1 MENIVFKNIVKRFE
15 TQDHLRVVVFGASN
29 TERHLPSVH
38 WSDVLELGLRFRFGR
53 KFQLINAGVS
63 GNNTREALARF
74 ERDVLFYQPDLV
86 IITFGGNDCNLTP
99 PKFVPEDEFVNN
111 LTTIVNTL
119 RQKGAEVILQ
129 TYYKMIPEFMQPQ
142 RAAFFVRYMNAVRT
156 LAGKLDC
163 HFVDQYALFD
173 KIDRNYRVFNLMRDP
188 MHTNENGNMLIGLN
202 LCRYFDVDFEK
213 IGWRDA
219 LLPMQQLLNRTLN
232 S

>member
-1 MENIVFKNIVKRFE
+1 
-15 TQDHLRVVVFGASN
+15 
-29 TERHLPSVH
+29 
-38 WSDVLELGLRFRFGR
+38 
-53 KFQLINAGVS
+53 
-63 GNNTREALARF
+63 
-74 ERDVLFYQPDLV
+74 
-86 IITFGGNDCNLTP
+86 
-99 PKFVPEDEFVNN
+99 PEDEFVNN

-119 RQKGAEVILQ
+119 RENGTEVIIQ
-129 TYYKMIPEFMQPQ
+129 TYYKMISELMQTH
-142 RAAFFVRYMNAVRT
+142 RAAFFVRYMNAVRV

-163 HFVDQYALFD
+163 HVVDQYALFD